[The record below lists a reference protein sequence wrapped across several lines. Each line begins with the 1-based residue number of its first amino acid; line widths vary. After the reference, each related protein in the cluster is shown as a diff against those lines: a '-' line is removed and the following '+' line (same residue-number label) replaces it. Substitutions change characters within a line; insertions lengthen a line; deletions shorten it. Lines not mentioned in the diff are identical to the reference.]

1 MNLILTLE
9 KFEKTL
15 TEIMKVDSPEEHI
28 TPYASF
34 IEKLQGM
41 VKTQW
46 VSLHLERAKKS
57 YVNEKEIIEKDLLFA
72 AYRKIK
78 ASNITDEDLRTAN
91 LQDYTTG
98 NNLTSANIEQRLM
111 ALGWKG

>member
-9 KFEKTL
+9 KFEKIL
-15 TEIMKVDSPEEHI
+15 TEIMKVDTPDGHI
-28 TPYASF
+28 ASYASF

-41 VKTQW
+41 VKAQS

-57 YVNEKEIIEKDLLFA
+57 YVNQKEITEKDLLFG

-98 NNLTSANIEQRLM
+98 NNLTLASIEQRLM